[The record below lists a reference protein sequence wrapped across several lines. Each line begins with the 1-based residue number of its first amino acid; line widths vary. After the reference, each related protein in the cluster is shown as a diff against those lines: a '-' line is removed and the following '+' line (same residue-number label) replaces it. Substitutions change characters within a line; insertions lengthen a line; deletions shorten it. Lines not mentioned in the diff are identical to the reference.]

1 MMANSLTKRMGS
13 IMFKFELGQQVLIRT
28 SGEKGTVEACAKYI
42 ASGNSYYI
50 HYRAADGRAV
60 TKWFE
65 EHHIE
70 VCNIQIEKST
80 DSITEIGV
88 QIDSLIKRACDAL
101 QKQGEEAQVQ
111 REFLMK
117 HLQLQMEN
125 LKERPS
131 IPK

>member
-1 MMANSLTKRMGS
+1 
-13 IMFKFELGQQVLIRT
+13 MFKFELGQQVSIKS
-28 SGEKGTVEACAKYI
+28 SGEKGAVEACAKYI
-42 ASGNSYYI
+42 ASGNHYYI

-70 VCNIQIEKST
+70 VCDQKATEST
-80 DSITEIGV
+80 DSVADIGA
-88 QIDSLIKRACDAL
+88 QIDSLIKRFCDAL

-111 REFLMK
+111 REFLLK

-125 LKERPS
+125 LTEQPS
-131 IPK
+131 NQE

>member
-1 MMANSLTKRMGS
+1 MAHLLTKITGLA
-13 IMFKFELGQQVLIRT
+13 MFKFELGQQISIKS
-28 SGEKGTVEACAKYI
+28 SGEKGAVEACAKYI
-42 ASGNSYYI
+42 ASGNHYYI

-70 VCNIQIEKST
+70 VCDQNTTEST
-80 DSITEIGV
+80 DSITEIGA
-88 QIDSLIKRACDAL
+88 QIESLIKRVCDAL

-117 HLQLQMEN
+117 HLQLQMVN

-131 IPK
+131 IPE